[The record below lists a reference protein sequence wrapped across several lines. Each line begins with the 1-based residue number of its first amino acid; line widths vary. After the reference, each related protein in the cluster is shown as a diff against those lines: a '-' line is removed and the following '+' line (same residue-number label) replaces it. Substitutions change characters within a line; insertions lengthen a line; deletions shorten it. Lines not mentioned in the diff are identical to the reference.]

1 MKNGWRRQKMFQD
14 RLISEIH
21 NILRKIERNKSMKI
35 STADLEKRLKQKITK
50 AEAKGIKIK
59 G

>member
-1 MKNGWRRQKMFQD
+1 MFQD